1 MKTLLRMLL
10 DLCLLRIGP
19 QDLPYSPSLT
29 RALIVVSVG
38 LGLLF
43 VVLLGGG
50 ERDMWQLAL
59 SVLLMLV
66 IPRLILRLRQREAR
80 YAQTQA
86 ALVGTGIPFTL
97 ALTALALILAGG
109 TMPVGDTPPTPLQG
123 IIALLWL
130 GLVCWKLS
138 INGNIWRHAL
148 DWPKAA
154 GLLLA
159 IATLVFEL
167 AVIQMLLPAPPA

>member
-1 MKTLLRMLL
+1 MKALLRMLL

-19 QDLPYSPSLT
+19 QDLPYSPPLT
-29 RALIVVSVG
+29 RALIIVNVG

-43 VVLLGGG
+43 VLVLGGG
-50 ERDMWQLAL
+50 ERDLWQLAI
-59 SVLLMLV
+59 SVLLMLL
-66 IPRLILRLRQREAR
+66 IPRLILRLRRREAR

-97 ALTALALILAGG
+97 LLTALALVLASGP
-109 TMPVGDTPPTPLQG
+109 TPTGDTPPTPLQG
-123 IIALLWL
+123 TVALLWL

-148 DWPKAA
+148 DWPKGA

-159 IATLVFEL
+159 IATLVVEL
-167 AVIQMLLPAPPA
+167 AVIQMLLPAPAA